1 MRHVP
6 PIPRTRVVPW
16 LHPIRVGQALAIGGF
31 PTGFLS
37 EKERTHNAIAALVAV
52 SMVLVVI
59 RTLTGRIQIDLRQ

>member
-1 MRHVP
+1 
-6 PIPRTRVVPW
+6 
-16 LHPIRVGQALAIGGF
+16 VGQALAIGGF